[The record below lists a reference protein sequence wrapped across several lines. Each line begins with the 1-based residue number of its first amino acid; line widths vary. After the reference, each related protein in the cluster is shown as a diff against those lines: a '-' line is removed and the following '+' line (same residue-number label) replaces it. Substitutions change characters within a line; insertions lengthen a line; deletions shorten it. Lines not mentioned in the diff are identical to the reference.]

1 MKTRESYGGGNTAD
15 VQKKTEDHTMNNN
28 QNKTQNNTQNNTE
41 GKNCR

>member
-15 VQKKTEDHTMNNN
+15 VQKTEDHTMNNN